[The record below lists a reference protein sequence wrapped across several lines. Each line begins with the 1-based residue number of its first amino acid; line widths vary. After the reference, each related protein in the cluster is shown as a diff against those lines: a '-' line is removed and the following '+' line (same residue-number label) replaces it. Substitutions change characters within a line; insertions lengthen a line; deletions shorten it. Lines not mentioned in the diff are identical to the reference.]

1 MAQNIRVR
9 ILTKLKDILLNE
21 GNDNDVLFHGSDKWQ
36 LAAMQFSRATKFV
49 GRTLR
54 YTDED
59 W

>member
-1 MAQNIRVR
+1 MR
-9 ILTKLKDILLNE
+9 ILTKLKDILLKE